1 MIGYS
6 DAYFD
11 EDDISLQTIKDNV
24 TLLDDETLKGI
35 NDVIVKMGHGLFK
48 KKETNLL
55 VMRISI

>member
-6 DAYFD
+6 DAFFD

-24 TLLDDETLKGI
+24 ALLDDETLKGI

>member
-6 DAYFD
+6 DAFFD